1 MSNPKTRLALA
12 VMALTLAEEEA
23 GEDAVKNRY
32 LEYEAALERVAVRLG
47 MTVGEM
53 NLYLW
58 SRKKGRDMR

>member
-1 MSNPKTRLALA
+1 MT
-12 VMALTLAEEEA
+12 LTLAEEEA